1 MHMEGTFMKS
11 KGTLAIALCFL
22 GSTFAAGQNQA
33 PNLPPAPANPP
44 APSLQSAADPGY
56 AALIAT
62 CKNAPPARGGRAGG
76 GAPRGGGPARGGAA
90 AGPRDYMVTEI
101 PGVIAAGQQWK
112 FIWQEAGNNGDG
124 IVGTNDGGLLLA
136 QNDNSKVVKL
146 DKNGKTSVVYS
157 DTHTGGAL
165 SMSPK
170 GALFIN
176 ERGLHARIEQLAPQ
190 RKVLA
195 DNIQGDPLDCIGG
208 VINDLTA
215 DSKGGAY
222 FTMGGLF
229 YASPKGVVTKYGE
242 NLQTNGIIL
251 SANEKTLYVTNG
263 PTLAAFDVQPDG
275 SLTNQREFARWEG
288 GGGDGSTIDAA
299 GRIYV
304 TTNGGVQVIGT
315 DGKVLG
321 LIPTPRGVITTAFG
335 GKDKRMLYILAR
347 GAKDAN
353 GEEVANAAQV
363 YAIQMIAQGY
373 KGRAK

>member
-1 MHMEGTFMKS
+1 
-11 KGTLAIALCFL
+11 
-22 GSTFAAGQNQA
+22 
-33 PNLPPAPANPP
+33 
-44 APSLQSAADPGY
+44 
-56 AALIAT
+56 
-62 CKNAPPARGGRAGG
+62 
-76 GAPRGGGPARGGAA
+76 
-90 AGPRDYMVTEI
+90 MVTEI

-112 FIWQEAGNNGDG
+112 FLWQEAGNNGDG

-146 DKNGKTSVVYS
+146 DKKGKASVAYS
-157 DTHTGGAL
+157 DTHTGGAV
-165 SMSPK
+165 SISPK
-170 GALFIN
+170 GNVFIV

-195 DNIQGDPLDCIGG
+195 DSFNGDPIDCIGG

-215 DSKGGAY
+215 DSKGGVY

-229 YASPKGVVTKYGE
+229 YASPKGVVTRYGE
-242 NLQTNGIIL
+242 NLGTNGIIL

-263 PTLAAFDVQPDG
+263 ATLAAFDVQPDG
-275 SLTNQREFARWEG
+275 SLTNQREFAKLEAG

-304 TTNGGVQVIGT
+304 TTGPGVQVVSPE
-315 DGKVLG
+315 GKYLG

-335 GKDKRMLYILAR
+335 GKDKKTLFILAR
-347 GAKDAN
+347 GAKDSK

-363 YAIQMIAQGY
+363 WTIQMIAQGY